1 MTTTD
6 TRTTNRNYQLPFPS
20 NLLAADVV
28 RLREALQAIDVDV
41 DTLFDGLATKLNQA
55 QVDSLI
61 TNAINALVAGAP
73 NALNTLN
80 ELAAALS
87 NDANFSTTVT
97 NALATLDTKANTAQS
112 AANAAQSAANA
123 AQATADSKASLG
135 LAIALG

>member
-41 DTLFDGLATKLNQA
+41 EALFDGLATKLNQA
-55 QVDSLI
+55 QVQTLI
-61 TNAINALVAGAP
+61 TSAINGLVAGAP
-73 NALNTLN
+73 TALDTLN
-80 ELAAALS
+80 ELAAAL
-87 NDANFSTTVT
+87 NDDEAFSATVANS
-97 NALATLDTKANTAQS
+97 LATLEASTA
-112 AANAAQSAANA
+112 AAQADADAAQLAANA